1 MKQPCIYIM
10 TNKIK
15 TTLYAG
21 VTSSLAKRVY
31 EHKNNTHKGFT
42 SHYKCEYLVYY
53 EIFDDME
60 SAITREKQIKAGT
73 MKKKIDLI
81 NSLNPNWND
90 LYETLF

>member
-1 MKQPCIYIM
+1 M

-15 TTLYAG
+15 TTLYTG
-21 VTSSLAKRVY
+21 VTSDLVKRVY
-31 EHKNNTHKGFT
+31 EHKNNTYKGFT
-42 SHYKCEYLVYY
+42 SYYKCEYLVYY

-73 MKKKIDLI
+73 RKKKIDLI
-81 NSLNPNWND
+81 NSLNPKWND